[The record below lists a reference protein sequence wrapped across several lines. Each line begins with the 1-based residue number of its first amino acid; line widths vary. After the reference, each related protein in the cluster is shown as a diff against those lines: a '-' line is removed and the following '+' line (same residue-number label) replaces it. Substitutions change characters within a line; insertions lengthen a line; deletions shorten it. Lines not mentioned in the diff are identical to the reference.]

1 MKVFLF
7 TAATLLSAFSISAQ
21 ECECPSQAPEGGQ
34 VMKTFNLGNGNE
46 LGICGYNTVEA
57 GDTTYTKFVLFRCGE
72 DEIIEQWNINIS
84 CKVEQVKDAVLV
96 KEMYNLPIG
105 TEFST
110 LWRPLYVHQYS
121 VSGRDV
127 KHTTYYDK
135 KAAKYSAVQIAA
147 VIKQYKELPA
157 TVSEQTMETAN
168 MLFWATLSGS
178 KEAEGYLKTFPD
190 KYGPFAS
197 PFNEEWDAVN
207 MRYEQWKNKSK

>member
-1 MKVFLF
+1 MKQLF
-7 TAATLLSAFSISAQ
+7 ILALSFFSFSVTAQ
-21 ECECPSQAPEGGQ
+21 ECECPSQAPEGGE
-34 VMKTFNLGNGNE
+34 VMKTFNLGEGKE
-46 LGICGYNTVEA
+46 LGICGYLTVEA

-72 DEIIEQWNINIS
+72 DEIIERWGVNIS
-84 CKVEQVKDAVLV
+84 CKVERTKDALLV

-110 LWRPLYVHQYS
+110 LWRPLYVHQYTFE
-121 VSGRDV
+121 GKEI

-135 KAAKYSAVQIAA
+135 KAAKYTPAQIAA
-147 VIKQYKELPA
+147 AIKQYKELPE
-157 TVSEQTMETAN
+157 TVTEHHMETAN
-168 MLFWATLSGS
+168 MLFWATLSGN

-207 MRYEQWKNKSK
+207 MRYEQWKNKNK